1 MARPPESEVQGYNV
15 SIVSKHLVITD
26 AIRNYVFEK
35 LNKIEQFSPHLV
47 DVIVTLDKQKLENS
61 CSILVN
67 FLHFHIKVTAR
78 TDNLYEAIDLGVSKV
93 VRLIRR
99 YKTKLQ
105 STRAKDVSTID
116 IHVNVIQPLKDQV
129 AEINDEIAA
138 ENAKNEH
145 LGDPYKQHKVIAKE
159 TIALKTLT
167 QDEAIMKMELS
178 GESFLLFRGEEDQK
192 LKVIYRRE
200 DENYG
205 IVQVQ

>member
-1 MARPPESEVQGYNV
+1 MARPLPSEVQGYNISV
-15 SIVSKHLVITD
+15 LAKNLALTD
-26 AIRNYVFEK
+26 AIRSYVFEK
-35 LNKIEQFSPHLV
+35 VGKLDHFAPHLV
-47 DVIVTLDKQKLENS
+47 DVIVTLEKQKLENS

-67 FLHFHIKVTAR
+67 FFHFHIKATAR
-78 TDNLYEAIDLGVSKV
+78 KDNLYEAIDVAVDKIL
-93 VRLIRR
+93 RLIRR

-116 IHVNVIQPLKDQV
+116 IHVNVIQPLKDLV

-138 ENAKNEH
+138 ENAKKQE
-145 LGDPYKQHKVIAKE
+145 DPYKQHKILKRE
-159 TIALKTLT
+159 TIPLKTLT

-178 GESFLLFRGEEDQK
+178 GDHVLIFRGEEDQK

-205 IVQVQ
+205 IVQVE